1 MKITKDLRLGFPFE
15 SEKLGTVLVY
25 STPITRDT
33 FELYYAELGAVFK
46 ACYGSDD
53 DGAVHLALVGPQI
66 AYSALKSYSQRVK
79 TWDKPGGVQLGL
91 VSEIV
96 RLTSVSYAETDGSGW
111 KTLPLDLAQK
121 REILNTDEVQEV
133 LNSLVFF
140 TAACKVAPKP
150 LAEQMLPVIGES
162 LGWAYG
168 SMTCTEYLD
177 SWQKLTPDATSE
189 KPSAEQSQSSIIA

>member
-1 MKITKDLRLGFPFE
+1 MKITKDLRLGFSLE
-15 SEKLGTVLVY
+15 TEKLGIVLAY
-25 STPITRDT
+25 SLPITRDT

-66 AYSALKSYSQRVK
+66 AYSALKAHSMKAK

-91 VSEIV
+91 VSEIE
-96 RLTSVSYAETDGSGW
+96 RLTSISYADSDGSGW
-111 KTLPLDLAQK
+111 KTIPLALARK
-121 REILNTDEVQEV
+121 REILNEDEAMEV

-140 TAACKVAPKP
+140 TAACRVAPKP
-150 LAEQMLPVIGES
+150 LAESMLPVIGES

-168 SMTCTEYLD
+168 SMSCTEFLA
-177 SWQKLTPDATSE
+177 SWQNSTLDATSE
-189 KPSAEQSQSSIIA
+189 KLATEQSPSSIIA